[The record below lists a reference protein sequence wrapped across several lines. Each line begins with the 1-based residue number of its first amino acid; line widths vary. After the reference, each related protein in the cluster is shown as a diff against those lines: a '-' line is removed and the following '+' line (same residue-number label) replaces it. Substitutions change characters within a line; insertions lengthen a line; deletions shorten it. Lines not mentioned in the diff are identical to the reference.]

1 MKKDGRGKRVSWR
14 EGERNVSECEEE
26 RESYVEFVCEIESE
40 EKKERSL
47 EWMRDK
53 DIETN
58 VCWDKRKSRR
68 ERMI

>member
-26 RESYVEFVCEIESE
+26 RESYVEFVCVIESE

-53 DIETN
+53 GYRN
-58 VCWDKRKSRR
+58 
-68 ERMI
+68 

>member
-1 MKKDGRGKRVSWR
+1 
-14 EGERNVSECEEE
+14 VSECEEE

-53 DIETN
+53 GYIESD

-68 ERMI
+68 E